1 MSPKLFNLLLAYQRL
16 DEALRLRM
24 AARGTS
30 ALEILRLRARKQGVK
45 SRLKSVSSG
54 RRPLPAS

>member
-24 AARGTS
+24 TAGGN

-45 SRLKSVSSG
+45 AHLKSVSAS
-54 RRPLPAS
+54 RRPLAAA

>member
-24 AARGTS
+24 AAGGTNP
-30 ALEILRLRARKQGVK
+30 LEILRLRARKQGLK
-45 SRLKSVSSG
+45 SLLKSVSAG
-54 RRPLPAS
+54 RRPLPAA